1 MREQGRQAGRGAH
14 SHIGTSTR
22 KRPPSQF
29 GGGGGAF
36 RTKRHDVA
44 LCMISYRPCGHRSC
58 DIVHREEI
66 AGMKTAISH
75 TERK

>member
-1 MREQGRQAGRGAH
+1 MREQGHQAGRGAP

-22 KRPPSQF
+22 KRPPSQLGA
-29 GGGGGAF
+29 GG
-36 RTKRHDVA
+36 RYHTKRHDIA